1 MPDMEMRAATDAEY
15 VRKDVFEA
23 HMQRIDQR
31 FDAIQMLMEK
41 TLAEMKADNEK
52 LRMEMKADNEK
63 LRTEMMG
70 IVTKLDNKIENSNI
84 QLRSEIR
91 VLDTRINDLQTTVY
105 WGFAIVG
112 IFVALLGFFITFA
125 PSIWGMLKKRGR
137 PLVSRREMENLLA
150 KYLGTPSGLS
160 EGVKP
165 L

>member
-15 VRKDVFEA
+15 VRKDVFDA

-52 LRMEMKADNEK
+52 LR
-63 LRTEMMG
+63 TEMMG
-70 IVTKLDNKIENSNI
+70 IVTKLDNKIENSNL

-125 PSIWGMLKKRGR
+125 PSIWGMLRKRGR
-137 PLVSRREMENLLA
+137 PSVSRKEMENLLA